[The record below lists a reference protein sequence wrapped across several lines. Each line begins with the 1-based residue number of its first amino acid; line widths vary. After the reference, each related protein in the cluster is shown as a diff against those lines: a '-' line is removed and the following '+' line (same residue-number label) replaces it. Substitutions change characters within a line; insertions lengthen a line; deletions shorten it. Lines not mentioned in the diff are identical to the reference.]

1 MIRLRRRFVS
11 CLASQTRSQKQ
22 KSASSDGESSSNK
35 PSSEPGWL
43 TNSVASYASATGVLT
58 LEQPMT
64 GTPTR
69 VKALVS
75 LNMILDRI
83 TAEQVATGAWINVI
97 GRVENST
104 HEMQMQKQTH
114 LQRHADAQSVRVQ
127 ALLVWSTGPIDFR
140 AYEKEV
146 VGLLREDGGSEVP
159 DQAMADR

>member
-1 MIRLRRRFVS
+1 MSFANDTPASTLCLLSGLTDKKPEAKVRFLG
-11 CLASQTRSQKQ
+11 C
-22 KSASSDGESSSNK
+22 
-35 PSSEPGWL
+35 
-43 TNSVASYASATGVLT
+43 VASYDSATGVLT

-104 HEMQMQKQTH
+104 HETQMQTQTY

-146 VGLLREDGGSEVP
+146 LGLLREDGGSEVP